1 MWGRPPV
8 EFPNNNWVLSHTV
21 TGSAGQNTVRWYEFV
36 APEHTVPVTALT
48 VAQQG
53 TYAPDA
59 HHRFRS
65 SIARDKAG
73 DILVGYTVSDADI
86 YPEIA
91 MAGRTVSDPLGT
103 LEPEQV
109 VFSGTLRKTPS
120 IPPGATIR
128 VWQWTRLMAVRSG
141 TSECTTQSQA
151 LQIGAPESLLQSS
164 QIVAHSPRA
173 SPATQTGFATGEISA
188 HGHLVGNTA
197 AASLQCSHAA
207 ISRFV
212 STRTCR
218 CGRET
223 RSRSY
228 VPRSRL

>member
-1 MWGRPPV
+1 MYRLAYSNDPVSAHVGPTAGRVPQQQL
-8 EFPNNNWVLSHTV
+8 VLSHRV

-36 APEHTVPVTALT
+36 ASEHTVPVTALT

-103 LEPEQV
+103 LEPEQW
-109 VFSGTLRKTPS
+109 SS
-120 IPPGATIR
+120 
-128 VWQWTRLMAVRSG
+128 AVRS
-141 TSECTTQSQA
+141 A
-151 LQIGAPESLLQSS
+151 KHRLSLL
-164 QIVAHSPRA
+164 
-173 SPATQTGFATGEISA
+173 
-188 HGHLVGNTA
+188 
-197 AASLQCSHAA
+197 
-207 ISRFV
+207 
-212 STRTCR
+212 
-218 CGRET
+218 GRLFEYGSG
-223 RSRSY
+223 RG
-228 VPRSRL
+228 